1 MMHYA
6 LQESKCLLHDDMN
19 YFCVMSDIA
28 SRLKAARERAGYESA
43 KLAAEA
49 MGVSPSTY
57 IQHEN
62 GTRGYPR
69 NRAERY
75 ARFFRVT
82 PEWLLYGRGK
92 LDDIPPPPNEAVLEE
107 MLRLIVAEIPARA
120 SISDWPRLGA
130 PILHE
135 LLKRFQADGEF
146 QDSQDRLL
154 SQGSAVQFP
163 QTTTQDD

>member
-1 MMHYA
+1 MHYA
-6 LQESKCLLHDDMN
+6 LPERKCLLHDEMN
-19 YFCVMSDIA
+19 YFLAMSDIA

-69 NRAERY
+69 DRAERY

-92 LDDIPPPPNEAVLEE
+92 LDDMPPPPNEAVLEE

-163 QTTTQDD
+163 QTTTRDD